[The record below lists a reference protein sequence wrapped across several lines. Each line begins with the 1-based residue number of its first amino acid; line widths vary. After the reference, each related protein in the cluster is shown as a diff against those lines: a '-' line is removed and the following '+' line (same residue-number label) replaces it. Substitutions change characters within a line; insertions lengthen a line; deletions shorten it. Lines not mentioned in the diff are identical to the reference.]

1 MLFLWYVVGCISY
14 RLSEG
19 CSHVAA
25 VMFKVE
31 SAVRNGY
38 TAATSSL
45 CRWNQIFSK
54 KVSHIFLIIFHYEL
68 IVLFNLVA

>member
-1 MLFLWYVVGCISY
+1 MLP
-14 RLSEG
+14 
-19 CSHVAA
+19 HVAA

-38 TAATSSL
+38 TAGTSSL

-54 KVSHIFLIIFHYEL
+54 KVNFINIMYILRL
-68 IVLFNLVA
+68 LLLF